1 MVKSVE
7 DAMEKAV
14 DDLLSMSDEQFSKE
28 IEKSKESALCHM
40 LAGTNKF
47 KKQE

>member
-1 MVKSVE
+1 MCKPVE
-7 DAMEKAV
+7 EAMEKAA

-28 IEKSKESALCHM
+28 IEKSKESTLCHM

-47 KKQE
+47 KKQD